1 MRKKVYFSEIVFTN
15 EFYIDGID
23 VFNNEN
29 VEYIKSIDIDLQMN
43 LSFSK
48 IDNAK
53 VYLIKNLNKKIVI
66 AEVRDFK
73 IVCYMKSNMFFKIC
87 NHPRNQESL
96 IKNHYLLEA
105 FVIEK
110 IKKTQNDNI
119 LYSPN
124 YKTRAVISNDNGVI
138 SVQYQ
143 TLETFDEI
151 DFYFYEDISSDNFW
165 MWENLEGVS
174 YFDSEENAKEEA
186 ASFLSNYV
194 PEPNIYFEKPYVS
207 LWEYQLSRI
216 ESLLYMMKFVMVG
229 PVVFILLSCLLP
241 LLGQSNW
248 NILWLTGGCALFTF
262 IFASIVMWN
271 NIEPISYEITD
282 EGIVCCKGMFYTTTF
297 DNIKSVKVKKN
308 IFNKKRGS
316 IKFKLFKGSS
326 INYNFDNIENV
337 EEAYNIIKNKT
348 NHAGGEIYG

>member
-15 EFYIDGID
+15 EYYIDGINI
-23 VFNNEN
+23 FNNAN
-29 VEYIKSIDIDLQMN
+29 VEYIESIAIDLRMN

-66 AEVRDFK
+66 ADVRDFK
-73 IVCYMKSNMFFKIC
+73 IVCYLKSNMFFKIC
-87 NHPRNQESL
+87 NHPRHLESL
-96 IKNHYLLEA
+96 IKNHCLLEEFA
-105 FVIEK
+105 IEK
-110 IKKTQNDNI
+110 IKKIKKDNI

-124 YKTRAVISNDNGVI
+124 YKTRAIVSNENGVI

-143 TLETFDEI
+143 TLEIFDEI

-165 MWENLEGVS
+165 VWEDLKGIS
-174 YFDSEENAKEEA
+174 YFDSEEKARLEA
-186 ASFLSNYV
+186 VAFLNNYV
-194 PEPNIYFEKPYVS
+194 EKTNRYFDKPYVS
-207 LWEYQLSRI
+207 LWKYQSNKI
-216 ESLLYMMKFVMVG
+216 ESCLYMMKFIMLG
-229 PVVFILLSCLLP
+229 PNVIILLSCLLP

-262 IFASIVMWN
+262 ILASIVAWK
-271 NIEPISYEITD
+271 NINPMSYEITD
-282 EGIVCCKGMFYTTTF
+282 KGIVCCKGMFYTTTF

-316 IKFKLFKGSS
+316 IKFKLFIGSS

-337 EEAYNIIKNKT
+337 EEAYNIIKERINDV
-348 NHAGGEIYG
+348 GRIM